1 MDARHRARFRG
12 IAQSILSEMKTNTNK
27 PKTVERQP
35 EMEDMTMRDV
45 VAMFFITGLLASGN
59 GHQPIDN
66 LNLGNKLAK
75 AYMKSREEQQ

>member
-1 MDARHRARFRG
+1 
-12 IAQSILSEMKTNTNK
+12 MKPYTRK
-27 PKTVERQP
+27 PKPAERQP
-35 EMEDMTMRDV
+35 DLEDMTMQDV

-66 LNLGNKLAK
+66 LNAGNKLAK